1 MKVLYSAAYKNTKRF
16 AFVALLLIM
25 NGTFLWGQQ
34 PQQQPGTTTVPIPA
48 GPGPVPPPVSQDQLQ
63 KIIEQK
69 QQQEA
74 QNQQEQQTQKQEQEK
89 ADSESPDTEE
99 KDKNKKYASGV
110 DDPNRLPI
118 FGNNVFANNNSDF
131 APNTNRPTPIN
142 YIVGPGD
149 ALQIDITGN
158 SVVSWNLNVAAD
170 GSILLP
176 GMGKLYVGG
185 STIENATEA
194 IKGRLNANNF
204 AIGRGSNLSVG
215 LSNIRTMRITVM
227 GEVRNPGTYN
237 VSSLTTAFNA
247 LYLSGGISDNG
258 SFRNIEI
265 IRDNQ
270 LLERIDLYDYL
281 LRGDLSSNITLKD
294 DDVIRVPEYKTR
306 VSIKGEVKRSAYFE
320 MMPGESLSELV
331 RFAGGFTDMA
341 YTSMVKVTQ
350 VTDKQ
355 YRVKDI
361 SFKDFDNYTPLKGDQ
376 FEVGKIIER
385 FENRITLNGAVFRP
399 GQFEL
404 ESNPTLRTLIQNAE
418 GLKEEAYPERG
429 YITRM
434 NPDNSMAVIPF
445 FVKGVAD
452 GTSEDIPLQREDV
465 ITIPSIFDIAEAF
478 SVNIR
483 GSVRNPGSFPFN
495 ADMTV
500 EDLILQAGGF
510 IDGANM
516 QRVEIARR
524 IKNSDKKLKNARL
537 AEIIT
542 VDVDP
547 QLKLSESKL
556 KLQPYD
562 VVSVYQL
569 PGFMKPQI
577 VKIEGEVM
585 RPGYFAMTRKDER
598 LSDLIKRVDGLTDFA
613 YLKGATFERKDYIET
628 GTDAKIAELKKD
640 QMQEGQIEAADG
652 VNTDLQL
659 NSLVKR
665 NNFVGIDFEYAL
677 KHPGSN
683 QDLILMDGDVINIP
697 RQLQTVKISGEVNW
711 PTTAVYRPGLNA
723 KDYIMEYSGG
733 FKEDAQR
740 KNVNVILANGQTKA
754 TKRYLFHRQ
763 YPQVAPGAEIFVP
776 YKRKIPREPMS
787 AQAWVGLGSSL
798 ASLAAI
804 VFGII
809 SISKK

>member
-1 MKVLYSAAYKNTKRF
+1 MNMLNNAIYRSIKYF
-16 AFVALLLIM
+16 ATLVLLIAIS
-25 NGTFLWGQQ
+25 NTSTWAQQ
-34 PQQQPGTTTVPIPA
+34 PTTQQQIPN
-48 GPGPVPPPVSQDQLQ
+48 PSGPVPPPVTKDQVQ
-63 KIIEQK
+63 KIIEQQK
-69 QQQEA
+69 QGSEVKQEDQGHKNTDA
-74 QNQQEQQTQKQEQEK
+74 VNDQEQPE
-89 ADSESPDTEE
+89 DEE
-99 KDKNKKYASGV
+99 DKSRKYASGTE
-110 DDPNRLPI
+110 DPDQLPV
-118 FGNNVFANNNSDF
+118 FGNNIFANNSSDF
-131 APNTNRPTPIN
+131 APNTNRPTPLN
-142 YIVGPGD
+142 YILGPGD
-149 ALQIDITGN
+149 ALQIDVTGN
-158 SVVSWNLNVAAD
+158 SVVSWNLNISAD

-176 GMGKLYVGG
+176 GMGKLYIGG
-185 STIENATEA
+185 STIENATAA

-204 AIGRGSNLSVG
+204 AVDRGTNVSVT

-247 LYLSGGISDNG
+247 LYLSGGISENG

-270 LLERIDLYDYL
+270 LMERIDIYDYL

-306 VSIKGEVKRSAYFE
+306 VSITGEIKRPAYFE

-341 YTSMVKVTQ
+341 YTSMLKVTQ

-404 ESNPTLRTLIQNAE
+404 ESNATLRTLIANAE

-445 FVKGVAD
+445 FVKGIVD
-452 GTSEDIPLQREDV
+452 GTSEDIALQREDV
-465 ITIPSIFDIAEAF
+465 VTIPSIFDIAESYAV
-478 SVNIR
+478 SIR

-524 IKNSDKKLKNARL
+524 IRNSDKKLKNARL

-542 VDVDP
+542 IDIDP

-562 VVSVYQL
+562 VISIYQL
-569 PGFMKPQI
+569 PGFMKSQI
-577 VKIEGEVM
+577 VKVEGEVM

-613 YLKGATFERKDYIET
+613 YLKGATFKREEYNET
-628 GTDAKIAELKKD
+628 STDKQISDLKIQ
-640 QMQEGQIEAADG
+640 QMQQGQMEATGNDSAG
-652 VNTDLQL
+652 LKL

-677 KHPGSN
+677 KHPGSS
-683 QDLILMDGDVINIP
+683 QDLILMDGDIINIP
-697 RQLQTVKISGEVNW
+697 RELQTVKISGEVNW
-711 PTTAVYRPGLNA
+711 PTTAIYRPGMNA
-723 KDYIMEYSGG
+723 KDYILEYSGG
-733 FKEDAQR
+733 FKEDAQK

-754 TKRYLFHRQ
+754 TRKYLFHKK
-763 YPQVAPGAEIFVP
+763 YPEVEPGAEIFVP
-776 YKRKIPREPMS
+776 YKKKVVREPMS
-787 AQAWVGLGSSL
+787 AQAWIGLGSSL

-809 SISKK
+809 SISKN